1 MASET
6 LSLDITLQQGD
17 FSLQATLD
25 IGPGIT
31 VLTGPSG
38 AGKSTLAGVIAGAT
52 RPDSGN
58 ISLGKTIFFN
68 ASTWLP
74 PQRRKLGYVLQ
85 DSLLF
90 PHLSIRS
97 NLLYGH
103 DKAAPF
109 SLDDVASTLDITD
122 LLDRSPHQ
130 LSGGERRR
138 VALGRAILTNPSL
151 LILDEPLANLD
162 APRRA
167 AILPMVEQLRDRFD
181 LPILYVTHSWDEI
194 IRLADTLVLMEN
206 GRITA
211 QGPLA
216 DVLTGQ
222 AGPAAMGIDGAVI
235 EAQVSEHLPE
245 AGLTKLETA
254 SGPLFISQISE
265 APKNQVRLFINA
277 GDVALALA
285 RPDDISVQN
294 ILSATVEAIDPQTPP
309 VVHVLLRLADGQ
321 ALRARITPR
330 AVAVLNLQPGLHV
343 HALVKS
349 VALDRDL
356 VHHPV

>member
-6 LSLDITLQQGD
+6 LSLDIALQQGD
-17 FSLQATLD
+17 FSLQAALE
-25 IGPGIT
+25 IGTGIT

-52 RPDSGN
+52 RPDTGRM
-58 ISLGKTIFFN
+58 SLGETVFFDN
-68 ASTWLP
+68 TTWLP
-74 PQRRKLGYVLQ
+74 PQQRKLGYVLQ

-90 PHLSIRS
+90 PHLSVRS

-103 DKAAPF
+103 DSNAPF

-181 LPILYVTHSWDEI
+181 LPILYVTHNWDEI
-194 IRLADTLVLMEN
+194 IRLADTLVLMES
-206 GRITA
+206 GCITA
-211 QGPLA
+211 NGPLA
-216 DVLTGQ
+216 EVLAGQ
-222 AGPAAMGIDGAVI
+222 AGPAAMEIDGAVI
-235 EAQVSEHLPE
+235 EAQISEHLPE
-245 AGLTKLETA
+245 AGLTMLETA

-265 APKNQVRLFINA
+265 APQNTVRLFINA
-277 GDVALALA
+277 GDVALSLA
-285 RPDDISVQN
+285 WPDDISVQN
-294 ILSATVEAIDPQTPP
+294 ILSATVEAVDPQAPP
-309 VVHVLLRLADGQ
+309 VVNVLLRLADGQ

-330 AVAVLNLQPGLHV
+330 AVAALNLQPGMNI

-349 VALDRDL
+349 VALDREL